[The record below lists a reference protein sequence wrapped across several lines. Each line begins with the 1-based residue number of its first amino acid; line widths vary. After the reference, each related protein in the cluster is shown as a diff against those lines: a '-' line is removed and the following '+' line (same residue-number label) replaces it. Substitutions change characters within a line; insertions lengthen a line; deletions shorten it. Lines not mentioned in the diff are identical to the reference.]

1 MEMMPDD
8 VSVGSE
14 SDESDESD
22 ASLEEVEFTREE
34 LDTFLRGHGGG
45 LSETMARVIC
55 PEVAGFTYMELHM
68 LLLGNSGHDLTQEE
82 WDQLVDAEG
91 TDDDDDDDD
100 DEAEGSEAEGSGE
113 NGVPETSG
121 FLSGFTNATTD
132 LDAVNARILEYYLSY
147 PHMEMALV
155 NDVESKR
162 AAAKIQHAWRK
173 YSIHKDALILSRFSN
188 L

>member
-1 MEMMPDD
+1 MGEMEMMPDD

-14 SDESDESD
+14 SDDSE
-22 ASLEEVEFTREE
+22 SLEEVEFTREE

-82 WDQLVDAEG
+82 WDELVEA
-91 TDDDDDDDD
+91 DDDDDDDD
-100 DEAEGSEAEGSGE
+100 DEEDDDDDDDGVPQEE

-121 FLSGFTNATTD
+121 FLSGFTRNATTD

-173 YSIHKDALILSRFSN
+173 YSIRKDALILYNFSN
-188 L
+188 V

>member
-1 MEMMPDD
+1 
-8 VSVGSE
+8 
-14 SDESDESD
+14 
-22 ASLEEVEFTREE
+22 
-34 LDTFLRGHGGG
+34 
-45 LSETMARVIC
+45 
-55 PEVAGFTYMELHM
+55 M

-82 WDQLVDAEG
+82 WDQLVD
-91 TDDDDDDDD
+91 DDDDDDD
-100 DEAEGSEAEGSGE
+100 DEAEEAEGEE

-155 NDVESKR
+155 NDVESKI
-162 AAAKIQHAWRK
+162 AAAKIQHAWRN
-173 YSIHKDALILSRFSN
+173 YSIRKDALILSRFSN